1 MRVRQAGGM
10 TEFIPSPLEKR
21 EALIRDH
28 SLRLTELLHQRL
40 ARIEALF
47 ELDTADAVR
56 CESLFRG
63 IAVEETANMELNRV
77 IDQVNS

>member
-10 TEFIPSPLEKR
+10 TEFIPSPQEKR

-28 SLRLTELLHQRL
+28 SLRLTEILHQRL
-40 ARIEALF
+40 ARIEGLLGLDPVDAL
-47 ELDTADAVR
+47 R
-56 CESLFRG
+56 CEGLFRN
-63 IAVEETANMELNRV
+63 IAIEETANMELNRV